1 MSETFVLVAAVLAAF
16 AFGLAL
22 AAAFWWFSVRRQHAA
37 AAGGAPA
44 AEVGRK
50 PLLVA
55 VVATGLLASVGVLYV
70 VGDGAKRPAGSLPV
84 TAGSSNP
91 AVGAL
96 AASLGMSGS
105 APPASGGNAGA
116 APNGGDLE
124 AMTERLAKRL
134 REKTPDDRDGWA
146 LLARSYV
153 ELGRD
158 ADAVAAYERTGDMLK
173 NDPAVK
179 TEHAAAKARAA
190 GTATGAATPAKAVA
204 NDTPLI
210 AGKIEIDAA
219 IRSQASTSGF
229 VFVIAR
235 ARDQAGAPVAARRL
249 PLSAFPISFS
259 LSDADSMLPA
269 QKLSSMQSAEVLVRL
284 SATGDAAPQKGDIES
299 AVQTIK
305 VGEKSALLK
314 LSKQRS

>member
-1 MSETFVLVAAVLAAF
+1 MSDSFVLVAAVLVAF

-22 AAAFWWFSVRRQHAA
+22 AAAFWWFSVRRQRAVA
-37 AAGGAPA
+37 EDGAVG
-44 AEVGRK
+44 EIGGRK
-50 PLLVA
+50 PLLIA
-55 VVATGLLASVGVLYV
+55 VVAAGLLASVGVLYA
-70 VGDGAKRPAGSLPV
+70 VGDRSKRA
-84 TAGSSNP
+84 AGSSPVISGSTNP

-96 AASLGMSGS
+96 AASLGMAGGGPS
-105 APPASGGNAGA
+105 ATAGTVA
-116 APNGGDLE
+116 VAPNGGDLE

-173 NDPAVK
+173 SDPAVK
-179 TEHAAAKARAA
+179 SEYAAAKARTA
-190 GTATGAATPAKAVA
+190 GTAPGAAPAKAA
-204 NDTPLI
+204 AADAPLI
-210 AGKIEIDAA
+210 TGKIEIDAA
-219 IRSQASTSGF
+219 MRAHASSSGF

-235 ARDQAGAPVAARRL
+235 ARGQAGAPVAARRL
-249 PLSAFPISFS
+249 PLSAFPINFS

-269 QKLSSMQSAEVLVRL
+269 QKLSSMQSAEVLARL
-284 SATGDAAPQKGDIES
+284 SATGDAAPQKGDLES
-299 AVQTIK
+299 PVQTIK
-305 VGEKSALLK
+305 VGEQNAVLR

>member
-37 AAGGAPA
+37 AASGAPV

-96 AASLGMSGS
+96 AASLGMTGGS
-105 APPASGGNAGA
+105 PPASGGNAGA

-173 NDPAVK
+173 NDAAVK
-179 TEHAAAKARAA
+179 SEHAAAKAR
-190 GTATGAATPAKAVA
+190 TAGAATGTAPVKAVA
-204 NDTPLI
+204 VDTPLI

-219 IRSQASTSGF
+219 MRSQASNSGF

>member
-1 MSETFVLVAAVLAAF
+1 MSDSFVLLAAVMAAF
-16 AFGLAL
+16 ASGLAL
-22 AAAFWWFSVRRQHAA
+22 AAALWWWTFRRQSRSTADD
-37 AAGGAPA
+37 GTTI
-44 AEVGRK
+44 EVGRR
-50 PLLVA
+50 PLLIG
-55 VVATGLLASVGVLYV
+55 VVAAGLLASVGVLYA
-70 VGDGAKRPAGSLPV
+70 VGDATKRSAGNQSAVATP
-84 TAGSSNP
+84 NP

-96 AASLGMSGS
+96 AASLGMAGS
-105 APPASGGNAGA
+105 TSPAGGGTGAA
-116 APNGGDLE
+116 APNGGDLD

-179 TEHAAAKARAA
+179 SEHAAAKARA
-190 GTATGAATPAKAVA
+190 GGAATSAASAKAAATDV
-204 NDTPLI
+204 PLI

-219 IRSQASTSGF
+219 MRSQASNSGF

-235 ARDQAGAPVAARRL
+235 AKDQPGAPVAARRL
-249 PLSAFPISFS
+249 PLSAFPINFS

-269 QKLSSMQSAEVLVRL
+269 QKLSSMATADVLVRL
-284 SATGDAAPQKGDIES
+284 SVTGDAAPQKGDIES
-299 AVQTIK
+299 AVQSIK
-305 VGEKSALLK
+305 VGETSAVLK

>member
-96 AASLGMSGS
+96 AASLGMTGGS
-105 APPASGGNAGA
+105 PPASGGNAGA

-173 NDPAVK
+173 NDAAVK
-179 TEHAAAKARAA
+179 SEHAAAKAR
-190 GTATGAATPAKAVA
+190 TAGAATGTAPVKAVA
-204 NDTPLI
+204 VDTPLI

-219 IRSQASTSGF
+219 MRSQASNSGF

>member
-37 AAGGAPA
+37 AASGAPV
-44 AEVGRK
+44 AEFGRK
-50 PLLVA
+50 PLLIA

-96 AASLGMSGS
+96 AASLGMTGGS
-105 APPASGGNAGA
+105 PPASGGNAGA

-173 NDPAVK
+173 NDAAVK
-179 TEHAAAKARAA
+179 SEHAAAKAR
-190 GTATGAATPAKAVA
+190 TAGAATSTAPVKAVA
-204 NDTPLI
+204 VDTPLI

-219 IRSQASTSGF
+219 IRSQASNSGF
-229 VFVIAR
+229 VFVFAR

>member
-37 AAGGAPA
+37 AASGAPA

-50 PLLVA
+50 PLLIA

-96 AASLGMSGS
+96 AASLGMTGS
-105 APPASGGNAGA
+105 APPAGGGKAGA

-173 NDPAVK
+173 NDAAVK
-179 TEHAAAKARAA
+179 SEHAAAKAR
-190 GTATGAATPAKAVA
+190 TAGAATGTAPVKAVA
-204 NDTPLI
+204 VDTPLI

-219 IRSQASTSGF
+219 MRSQASNSGF

>member
-37 AAGGAPA
+37 AASGAPV

-50 PLLVA
+50 PLLIA

-96 AASLGMSGS
+96 AASLGMTGGS
-105 APPASGGNAGA
+105 PPASGGNAGA

-173 NDPAVK
+173 NDAAVK
-179 TEHAAAKARAA
+179 SEHAAAKAR
-190 GTATGAATPAKAVA
+190 TAGAATGTAPVKAVA
-204 NDTPLI
+204 VDTPLI

-219 IRSQASTSGF
+219 MRSQASNSGF